1 MAFDAIVTRAMV
13 KELNDRILLGKI
25 DKIYQPIRDELVIN
39 IHTKCGNKRLFA
51 SASSNAPRLHFID
64 YNTANPATPFAFCML
79 LRKHLS
85 GGRIIAIKQ
94 KDCERIIEF
103 SFETLNELGFTLGKK
118 LIFEIMGK
126 HSNIILVD
134 TESGNIVDAI
144 KRVSIDTSRARQ
156 VLPGMRYE
164 YPPAQDKIGF
174 DELTFEEFAA
184 LQPSSK
190 IYLNTIGGISPA
202 ISRELADR
210 VLNRGKQE
218 AFEFIEAASQI
229 GDTSETTLARA
240 SRQEIKP
247 VIYYE
252 DKECTKPLDY
262 HVMNLSELEESAYSR
277 HFDSMS
283 ECIDSFFSGKVNSSL
298 VKQRSHDLYKKVQ
311 AMYDKAVL
319 KKQKLSEDLISAQ
332 DSEYLRLYGEIL
344 TANLH
349 AVKPG
354 ASKVRLM
361 NYYDGSEIEIPL
373 DTRFSASKNAQ
384 IYFKKYGKSKTAIKE
399 KTSQL
404 KETQA
409 DIDYL
414 DSVLSFLDEPENS
427 DDIEAVR
434 AELVEGGYLKPRKLK
449 GKALKL
455 KPSPHRYK
463 SPSGFDILVGRNN
476 KENDLLTLKTASK
489 SDIWLHTKD
498 IPGSHVILKTDGEN
512 ATADDIYCAAA
523 IAAWHSKAKSSA
535 NVAVDY
541 VPVRYVKKPSG
552 AKPGMVIFTNNH
564 TVYIDPALPK
574 KTD

>member
-39 IHTKCGNKRLFA
+39 IHTKRGNKRIFA
-51 SASSNAPRLHFID
+51 SASSNAPRLHFIN

-184 LQPSSK
+184 LQPSPK

-202 ISRELADR
+202 IARELADMA
-210 VLNRGKQE
+210 LNRGKQE
-218 AFEFIEAASQI
+218 AFKLIEAASQI
-229 GDTSETTLARA
+229 GNAPETNLVRD

-262 HVMNLSELEESAYSR
+262 HVMNLNELEQSAYSR

-283 ECIDSFFSGKVNSSL
+283 ECIDSFFSGKINSSL

-354 ASKVRLM
+354 ISKVKLV

-434 AELVEGGYLKPRKLK
+434 AELVEGGYLRPRKLK
-449 GKALKL
+449 RKALKF

-498 IPGSHVILKTDGEN
+498 IPGSHVILKTNGEN
-512 ATADDIYCAAA
+512 AAADDIYCAAA

-552 AKPGMVIFTNNH
+552 AKPGMVIFTNNR

>member
-354 ASKVRLM
+354 ASKVRLV
-361 NYYDGSEIEIPL
+361 NYYDGSKIEIPL

-434 AELVEGGYLKPRKLK
+434 AELVEGGYLRPRKLK
-449 GKALKL
+449 GKVLKF

-498 IPGSHVILKTDGEN
+498 IPGSHVILKTNGEN

>member
-184 LQPSSK
+184 IQPSSK

-218 AFEFIEAASQI
+218 AFEFIKAASQI
-229 GDTSETTLARA
+229 GNAPETNLAMD

-262 HVMNLSELEESAYSR
+262 HVINLSELEESAYSR

-283 ECIDSFFSGKVNSSL
+283 ECIDSFFSGKINSSL

-354 ASKVRLM
+354 ISKVKLV

-434 AELVEGGYLKPRKLK
+434 AELVEGGYLRPRKLK
-449 GKALKL
+449 GKALKF

-498 IPGSHVILKTDGEN
+498 IPGSHVILKTDGKN

>member
-354 ASKVRLM
+354 ASKVRLV
-361 NYYDGSEIEIPL
+361 NYYDGSKIEIPL

-434 AELVEGGYLKPRKLK
+434 AELVEGGYLRPRKLK
-449 GKALKL
+449 GKVLKF

-463 SPSGFDILVGRNN
+463 SPSGFDILVGRNC
-476 KENDLLTLKTASK
+476 
-489 SDIWLHTKD
+489 I
-498 IPGSHVILKTDGEN
+498 
-512 ATADDIYCAAA
+512 
-523 IAAWHSKAKSSA
+523 
-535 NVAVDY
+535 
-541 VPVRYVKKPSG
+541 KK
-552 AKPGMVIFTNNH
+552 
-564 TVYIDPALPK
+564 
-574 KTD
+574 

>member
-218 AFEFIEAASQI
+218 AFEFIKAASQI

-277 HFDSMS
+277 PFDSMS

-354 ASKVRLM
+354 ISKVKLV

-434 AELVEGGYLKPRKLK
+434 AELVEGGYLRPRKLK
-449 GKALKL
+449 GKAIKL

-512 ATADDIYCAAA
+512 AAADDIYCAAA

>member
-1 MAFDAIVTRAMV
+1 MAFDAIVTRATV

-164 YPPAQDKIGF
+164 YPPSQDKIGF

-184 LQPSSK
+184 LQPSPK

-210 VLNRGKQE
+210 ALNRGKQE
-218 AFEFIEAASQI
+218 AFELIEAASQI
-229 GDTSETTLARA
+229 GNAPETNLAMD

-262 HVMNLSELEESAYSR
+262 HVINLSELEESAYSR

-283 ECIDSFFSGKVNSSL
+283 ECIDSFFSGKINSSL

-354 ASKVRLM
+354 ISKVKLV

-434 AELVEGGYLKPRKLK
+434 AELVEGGYLRPRKLK
-449 GKALKL
+449 GKVLKF

-498 IPGSHVILKTDGEN
+498 IPGSHVILKTNGEN

>member
-13 KELNDRILLGKI
+13 KELKEQALLGKI
-25 DKIYQPIRDELVIN
+25 DKIYQPVRDELVIN
-39 IHTKCGNKRLFA
+39 IHTKNGNKRLFA

-85 GGRIIAIKQ
+85 GGRIVAIEQ

-126 HSNIILVD
+126 HSNVILVD

-156 VLPGMRYE
+156 VLPGMKYE
-164 YPPAQDKIGF
+164 YPPAQDKTAF
-174 DELTFEEFAA
+174 DKLTFEQFASFE
-184 LQPSSK
+184 PSAK
-190 IYLNTIGGISPA
+190 IYLNAIGGISPA
-202 ISRELADR
+202 ISRELA
-210 VLNRGKQE
+210 NKAEISKEE
-218 AFEFIEAASQI
+218 AYDFIRAASEIGEPSEDAGAFASKIQI
-229 GDTSETTLARA
+229 E
-240 SRQEIKP
+240 P
-247 VIYYE
+247 VIYFE
-252 DKECTKPLDY
+252 DEECTKPLDY
-262 HVMNLSELEESAYSR
+262 HVMPLEELENSAYPK

-283 ECIDSFFSGKVNSSL
+283 LCIDSFFSGKINSGL

-311 AMYDKAVL
+311 SMHDKALL
-319 KKQKLSEDLISAQ
+319 KKQKLSEDLNSAK

-349 AVKPG
+349 AVKAG
-354 ASKVRLM
+354 ASKVKLL
-361 NYYDGSEIEIPL
+361 NYYDGSDIEIPL

-404 KETQA
+404 EETQA

-414 DSVLSFLDEPENS
+414 DSVLSFLDELESPE
-427 DDIEAVR
+427 DIEAVR
-434 AELVEGGYLKPRKLK
+434 TELVEGGYLRPRKLK
-449 GKALKL
+449 GKLPKF
-455 KPSPHRYK
+455 KPSPHKYK

-476 KENDLLTLKTASK
+476 KENDILTLKTASK

-498 IPGSHVILKTDGEN
+498 IPGSHVILKTDGEE
-512 ATADDIYCAAA
+512 ASADDIYCAAA
-523 IAAWHSKAKSSA
+523 IAAWHSKGKESA

-541 VPVRYVKKPSG
+541 VPVKYVKKPSG

-574 KTD
+574 KND

>member
-184 LQPSSK
+184 LQPSPK

-202 ISRELADR
+202 IARELADMA
-210 VLNRGKQE
+210 LNRGKQE
-218 AFEFIEAASQI
+218 AFELIEAASQI
-229 GDTSETTLARA
+229 GNAPETNLAMD

-262 HVMNLSELEESAYSR
+262 HVMNLNELEQSAYSR

-283 ECIDSFFSGKVNSSL
+283 ECIDSFFSGKINSSL

-354 ASKVRLM
+354 ISKVKLV

-404 KETQA
+404 KETKA

-434 AELVEGGYLKPRKLK
+434 AELVEGGYLRPRKLK
-449 GKALKL
+449 GKAIKL

>member
-13 KELNDRILLGKI
+13 KELNDLILLGKI

-39 IHTKCGNKRLFA
+39 IHTKRGNKRIFA

-184 LQPSSK
+184 LQPSPK

-202 ISRELADR
+202 IARELADMA
-210 VLNRGKQE
+210 LNRGKQE
-218 AFEFIEAASQI
+218 AFELIKAASQI
-229 GDTSETTLARA
+229 GNAPETNLARD

-262 HVMNLSELEESAYSR
+262 HVMNLNELEQSAYSR
-277 HFDSMS
+277 HFDSIS
-283 ECIDSFFSGKVNSSL
+283 ECIDSFFSGKINSSL

-311 AMYDKAVL
+311 TMYDKAVL

-354 ASKVRLM
+354 ISKVKLV

-434 AELVEGGYLKPRKLK
+434 AELVEGGYLRPRKLK
-449 GKALKL
+449 GKAIKL

-498 IPGSHVILKTDGEN
+498 IPGSHVILKTNGEN
-512 ATADDIYCAAA
+512 AAADDIYCAAA

-552 AKPGMVIFTNNH
+552 AKPGMVIFTNNR

>member
-184 LQPSSK
+184 LQPSPK

-210 VLNRGKQE
+210 ALNRGKQE
-218 AFEFIEAASQI
+218 AFKLIEAASQI
-229 GDTSETTLARA
+229 GNAPETNLARD

-283 ECIDSFFSGKVNSSL
+283 ECIDSFFSGKINSSL

-354 ASKVRLM
+354 ISKVKLV

-434 AELVEGGYLKPRKLK
+434 AELVEGGYLRPRKLK
-449 GKALKL
+449 RKALKF

-498 IPGSHVILKTDGEN
+498 IPGSHVILKTNGEN
-512 ATADDIYCAAA
+512 AAADDIYCAAA

-552 AKPGMVIFTNNH
+552 AKPGMVIFTNNR

>member
-1 MAFDAIVTRAMV
+1 M
-13 KELNDRILLGKI
+13 
-25 DKIYQPIRDELVIN
+25 
-39 IHTKCGNKRLFA
+39 
-51 SASSNAPRLHFID
+51 
-64 YNTANPATPFAFCML
+64 
-79 LRKHLS
+79 
-85 GGRIIAIKQ
+85 
-94 KDCERIIEF
+94 
-103 SFETLNELGFTLGKK
+103 
-118 LIFEIMGK
+118 
-126 HSNIILVD
+126 
-134 TESGNIVDAI
+134 
-144 KRVSIDTSRARQ
+144 
-156 VLPGMRYE
+156 
-164 YPPAQDKIGF
+164 
-174 DELTFEEFAA
+174 
-184 LQPSSK
+184 
-190 IYLNTIGGISPA
+190 
-202 ISRELADR
+202 
-210 VLNRGKQE
+210 
-218 AFEFIEAASQI
+218 
-229 GDTSETTLARA
+229 
-240 SRQEIKP
+240 
-247 VIYYE
+247 
-252 DKECTKPLDY
+252 
-262 HVMNLSELEESAYSR
+262 
-277 HFDSMS
+277 
-283 ECIDSFFSGKVNSSL
+283 
-298 VKQRSHDLYKKVQ
+298 
-311 AMYDKAVL
+311 
-319 KKQKLSEDLISAQ
+319 
-332 DSEYLRLYGEIL
+332 RLYGEIL

-354 ASKVRLM
+354 ISKVKLV

-434 AELVEGGYLKPRKLK
+434 AELVEGGYLRPRKLK
-449 GKALKL
+449 GKALKF

-498 IPGSHVILKTDGEN
+498 IPGSHVILKTNGEN
-512 ATADDIYCAAA
+512 AAADDIYCAAA

-552 AKPGMVIFTNNH
+552 AKPGMVIFTNNR

>member
-64 YNTANPATPFAFCML
+64 HNTANPATPFAFCML

-354 ASKVRLM
+354 ASKVRLV
-361 NYYDGSEIEIPL
+361 NYYDGSKIEIPL

-434 AELVEGGYLKPRKLK
+434 AELVEGGYLRPRKLK
-449 GKALKL
+449 GKVLKF

-498 IPGSHVILKTDGEN
+498 IPGSHVILKTNGEN

>member
-184 LQPSSK
+184 LQPSPK

-210 VLNRGKQE
+210 ALNRGKQE
-218 AFEFIEAASQI
+218 AFELIEAASQI
-229 GDTSETTLARA
+229 GNAPETNLAMD

-262 HVMNLSELEESAYSR
+262 HVINLSELEESAYSR

-283 ECIDSFFSGKVNSSL
+283 ECIDSFFSGKINSSL

-354 ASKVRLM
+354 ISKVKLV

-434 AELVEGGYLKPRKLK
+434 AELVEGGYLRPRKLK
-449 GKALKL
+449 GKAIKL

-498 IPGSHVILKTDGEN
+498 TPGSHVILKTDGEN

>member
-184 LQPSSK
+184 LQPSPK

-202 ISRELADR
+202 IARELADMA
-210 VLNRGKQE
+210 LNRCKQE
-218 AFEFIEAASQI
+218 AFELIKAASQI
-229 GDTSETTLARA
+229 GNAPETNLARD

-252 DKECTKPLDY
+252 DKEFTKPLDY

-283 ECIDSFFSGKVNSSL
+283 ECIDSFFSGKINSSL

-354 ASKVRLM
+354 ISKVKLV

-434 AELVEGGYLKPRKLK
+434 AELVEGGYLRPRKLK
-449 GKALKL
+449 GKALKF

-498 IPGSHVILKTDGEN
+498 IPGSHVILKTNGEN
-512 ATADDIYCAAA
+512 AAADDIYCAAA

-541 VPVRYVKKPSG
+541 VPVRHVKKPSG
-552 AKPGMVIFTNNH
+552 AKPGMVIFTNNR

>member
-218 AFEFIEAASQI
+218 AFESIEAASQI

-283 ECIDSFFSGKVNSSL
+283 ECIDSFFSGKINSSL

-354 ASKVRLM
+354 ISKVRLM

-414 DSVLSFLDEPENS
+414 DSVLSFLDEPGNS

-434 AELVEGGYLKPRKLK
+434 AELVEGGYLRPRKLK
-449 GKALKL
+449 GKAIKL

-512 ATADDIYCAAA
+512 VTADDIYCAAA

>member
-51 SASSNAPRLHFID
+51 SASSSSPRLHFID

-94 KDCERIIEF
+94 KNCERIIEF

-164 YPPAQDKIGF
+164 YPPAQDKVGF

-184 LQPSSK
+184 LKPSPK

-202 ISRELADR
+202 ISGELADR
-210 VLNRGKQE
+210 ALNRGKQE
-218 AFEFIEAASQI
+218 AFEFIEAVSQI
-229 GDTSETTLARA
+229 GNTSETKLARD

-354 ASKVRLM
+354 ASKVKLM

-414 DSVLSFLDEPENS
+414 DSVLGFLEEPENS

-434 AELVEGGYLKPRKLK
+434 AELVEGGYLRPRKLK
-449 GKALKL
+449 GKAIKL
-455 KPSPHRYK
+455 KPSPLRYK

-476 KENDLLTLKTASK
+476 KENDLLTLKAASK

-523 IAAWHSKAKSSA
+523 IAAWHSKARSSA

>member
-156 VLPGMRYE
+156 ILPGMRYE

-434 AELVEGGYLKPRKLK
+434 AELVEGGYLRPRKLK

>member
-13 KELNDRILLGKI
+13 KELNDLILLGKI

-39 IHTKCGNKRLFA
+39 IHTKRGNKRLFA

-164 YPPAQDKIGF
+164 YPPSQDKIGF

-184 LQPSSK
+184 LQPSPK

-210 VLNRGKQE
+210 ALNRGKQK
-218 AFEFIEAASQI
+218 AFELIEAASQI
-229 GDTSETTLARA
+229 GNAPETNLAMD

-262 HVMNLSELEESAYSR
+262 HVINLSELEESAYSR

-283 ECIDSFFSGKVNSSL
+283 ECIDSFFSGKINSSL

-354 ASKVRLM
+354 ISKVKLV

-414 DSVLSFLDEPENS
+414 DSVLSFLGEPENS

-434 AELVEGGYLKPRKLK
+434 AELVEGGYLRPRKLK
-449 GKALKL
+449 GKALKF

-476 KENDLLTLKTASK
+476 KENDILTLKTASK

-498 IPGSHVILKTDGEN
+498 IPGSHVILKTNGEN
-512 ATADDIYCAAA
+512 AAADDIYCAAA

>member
-13 KELNDRILLGKI
+13 KELNDLILLGKI

-39 IHTKCGNKRLFA
+39 IHTKRGNKRIFA
-51 SASSNAPRLHFID
+51 SASSNAPRLHFIN

-184 LQPSSK
+184 LQPSPK

-202 ISRELADR
+202 IARELADMA
-210 VLNRGKQE
+210 LNRGKQE
-218 AFEFIEAASQI
+218 AFKLIEAASQI
-229 GDTSETTLARA
+229 GNAPETNLVRD

-262 HVMNLSELEESAYSR
+262 HVMNLNELEQSAYSR

-283 ECIDSFFSGKVNSSL
+283 ECIDSFFSGKINSSL

-354 ASKVRLM
+354 ISKVKLV

-414 DSVLSFLDEPENS
+414 DSVLGFLEEPENS

-434 AELVEGGYLKPRKLK
+434 AELVEGGYLRPRKLK
-449 GKALKL
+449 GKAIKL

-498 IPGSHVILKTDGEN
+498 IPGSHVILKTNGEN
-512 ATADDIYCAAA
+512 AAADDIYCAAA

-552 AKPGMVIFTNNH
+552 AKPGMVIFTNNR

>member
-434 AELVEGGYLKPRKLK
+434 AELVEGGYLRPRKLK

>member
-51 SASSNAPRLHFID
+51 SASSNAPRLHFIN

-156 VLPGMRYE
+156 VLPGIRYE

-174 DELTFEEFAA
+174 DELTFEEFVA
-184 LQPSSK
+184 LQPSPK

-210 VLNRGKQE
+210 ALNRGKQE
-218 AFEFIEAASQI
+218 AFELIEASSQI
-229 GDTSETTLARA
+229 GNTSETNLAMD

-262 HVMNLSELEESAYSR
+262 HVMNLNELEESAYSR

-283 ECIDSFFSGKVNSSL
+283 ECIDSFFSGKINSSL

-311 AMYDKAVL
+311 AMYDKAIL

-354 ASKVRLM
+354 ISKVKLV

-434 AELVEGGYLKPRKLK
+434 AELVEGGYLRPRKLK
-449 GKALKL
+449 GKALKF

-498 IPGSHVILKTDGEN
+498 IPGSHVILKTNGEN
-512 ATADDIYCAAA
+512 VAADDIYCAAA

>member
-184 LQPSSK
+184 LQPSPK

-354 ASKVRLM
+354 ASKVRLV
-361 NYYDGSEIEIPL
+361 NYYDGSKIEIPL

-434 AELVEGGYLKPRKLK
+434 AELVEGGYLRPRKLK
-449 GKALKL
+449 GKVLKF

-498 IPGSHVILKTDGEN
+498 IPGSHVILKTNGEN

>member
-13 KELNDRILLGKI
+13 KELNDLILLGKI

-39 IHTKCGNKRLFA
+39 IHTKRGNKRLFA

-164 YPPAQDKIGF
+164 YPPSQDKIGF

-184 LQPSSK
+184 LQPSPK

-210 VLNRGKQE
+210 ALNRGKQE
-218 AFEFIEAASQI
+218 AFELIEAASQI
-229 GDTSETTLARA
+229 GNAPETNLAMD

-262 HVMNLSELEESAYSR
+262 HVINLSELEESAYSR

-283 ECIDSFFSGKVNSSL
+283 ECIDSFFSGKINSSL

-354 ASKVRLM
+354 ISKVKLV

-434 AELVEGGYLKPRKLK
+434 AELVEGGYLRPRKLK
-449 GKALKL
+449 GKVLKF

-498 IPGSHVILKTDGEN
+498 IPGSHVILKTNGEN

>member
-13 KELNDRILLGKI
+13 KELNDLILLGKI

-39 IHTKCGNKRLFA
+39 IHTKRGNKRIFA

-184 LQPSSK
+184 LQPSPK

-202 ISRELADR
+202 IARELAYMA
-210 VLNRGKQE
+210 LNRGKQE
-218 AFEFIEAASQI
+218 AFELIKAASQI
-229 GDTSETTLARA
+229 GNAPETNLARD

-262 HVMNLSELEESAYSR
+262 HVMNLNELEQSAYSR
-277 HFDSMS
+277 HFDSIS
-283 ECIDSFFSGKVNSSL
+283 ECIDSFFSGKINSSL

-311 AMYDKAVL
+311 TMYDKAVL

-354 ASKVRLM
+354 ISKVKLV

-434 AELVEGGYLKPRKLK
+434 AELVEGGYLRPRKLK
-449 GKALKL
+449 GKAIKL

-498 IPGSHVILKTDGEN
+498 IPGSHVILKTNGEN
-512 ATADDIYCAAA
+512 AAADDIYCAAA

-552 AKPGMVIFTNNH
+552 AKPGMVIFTNNR

>member
-13 KELNDRILLGKI
+13 KELKEQALLGKI
-25 DKIYQPIRDELVIN
+25 DKIYQPVRDELVIN
-39 IHTKCGNKRLFA
+39 IHTKNGNKRLFA
-51 SASSNAPRLHFID
+51 SASSNAPILHFID

-85 GGRIIAIKQ
+85 GGRIVAIEQ
-94 KDCERIIEF
+94 KDCERIIEI

-126 HSNIILVD
+126 HSNVILVD

-164 YPPAQDKIGF
+164 YPPAQDKIAF
-174 DELTFEEFAA
+174 DKLTFEQFASFE
-184 LQPSSK
+184 PSAK
-190 IYLNTIGGISPA
+190 IYLNAIGGISPA
-202 ISRELADR
+202 ISRELAR
-210 VLNRGKQE
+210 KAVNSKEE
-218 AFEFIEAASQI
+218 AFDFIRAAAEI
-229 GDTSETTLARA
+229 GETSEGAGACA
-240 SRQEIKP
+240 SKIQIKP
-247 VIYYE
+247 VIYFE
-252 DKECTKPLDY
+252 DEECTKPLDY
-262 HVMNLSELEESAYSR
+262 HVMPLEELENSAYPK

-283 ECIDSFFSGKVNSSL
+283 LCIDSFFSGKINSGL

-311 AMYDKAVL
+311 SMHDKALL
-319 KKQKLSEDLISAQ
+319 KKQKLSEDLSSAQ

-349 AVKPG
+349 AVKAG
-354 ASKVRLM
+354 ASKVKLL
-361 NYYDGSEIEIPL
+361 NYYDGSDIEIPL

-404 KETQA
+404 EETQA

-414 DSVLSFLDEPENS
+414 DSVLSFLDELESP

-434 AELVEGGYLKPRKLK
+434 TELVEGGYLRPRKLK
-449 GKALKL
+449 GKLPKF
-455 KPSPHRYK
+455 KPSPHKYK

-476 KENDLLTLKTASK
+476 KENDILTLKTASK

-498 IPGSHVILKTDGEN
+498 IPGSHVILKTDGEE
-512 ATADDIYCAAA
+512 ASADDIYCAAA
-523 IAAWHSKAKSSA
+523 IAAWHSKGKESA

-541 VPVRYVKKPSG
+541 VPVKYVKKPSG

-574 KTD
+574 KND

>member
-103 SFETLNELGFTLGKK
+103 SFETLIELGFTLGKK

-174 DELTFEEFAA
+174 DELAFEEFAA
-184 LQPSSK
+184 LQPSPK

-202 ISRELADR
+202 ISRELADMA
-210 VLNRGKQE
+210 LNRGKQE
-218 AFEFIEAASQI
+218 AFELIEAASQI
-229 GDTSETTLARA
+229 GNAPETKLARD

-262 HVMNLSELEESAYSR
+262 HVMNLNELEQSAYSR

-354 ASKVRLM
+354 ISKVKLV

-434 AELVEGGYLKPRKLK
+434 AELVEGGYLRPRKLK
-449 GKALKL
+449 GKVLKF

-498 IPGSHVILKTDGEN
+498 IPGSHVILKTNGEN
-512 ATADDIYCAAA
+512 AAADDIYCAAA

>member
-184 LQPSSK
+184 LQPSPK

-202 ISRELADR
+202 IARELADMA
-210 VLNRGKQE
+210 LNRGKQE
-218 AFEFIEAASQI
+218 AFKLIEAASQI
-229 GDTSETTLARA
+229 GNAPETNLARD

-283 ECIDSFFSGKVNSSL
+283 ECIDSFFSGKINSSL

-354 ASKVRLM
+354 ISKVKLV

-434 AELVEGGYLKPRKLK
+434 AELVEGGYLRPRKLK
-449 GKALKL
+449 GKAIKL

-512 ATADDIYCAAA
+512 VTADDIYCAAA

>member
-13 KELNDRILLGKI
+13 KELNDLILLGKI

-39 IHTKCGNKRLFA
+39 IHTKRGNKRIFA

-164 YPPAQDKIGF
+164 YPPSQDKIGF

-184 LQPSSK
+184 LQPSPK

-210 VLNRGKQE
+210 ALNRGKQE
-218 AFEFIEAASQI
+218 AFELIEAASQI
-229 GDTSETTLARA
+229 GNAPETNLAMD

-262 HVMNLSELEESAYSR
+262 HVINLSELEESAYSR

-283 ECIDSFFSGKVNSSL
+283 ECIDSFFSGKINSSL

-354 ASKVRLM
+354 ISKVKLV

-434 AELVEGGYLKPRKLK
+434 AELVEGGYLRPRKLK
-449 GKALKL
+449 GKVLKF

-498 IPGSHVILKTDGEN
+498 IPGSHVILKTNGEN

>member
-1 MAFDAIVTRAMV
+1 M
-13 KELNDRILLGKI
+13 
-25 DKIYQPIRDELVIN
+25 
-39 IHTKCGNKRLFA
+39 
-51 SASSNAPRLHFID
+51 
-64 YNTANPATPFAFCML
+64 
-79 LRKHLS
+79 
-85 GGRIIAIKQ
+85 
-94 KDCERIIEF
+94 
-103 SFETLNELGFTLGKK
+103 
-118 LIFEIMGK
+118 
-126 HSNIILVD
+126 
-134 TESGNIVDAI
+134 
-144 KRVSIDTSRARQ
+144 
-156 VLPGMRYE
+156 
-164 YPPAQDKIGF
+164 
-174 DELTFEEFAA
+174 
-184 LQPSSK
+184 
-190 IYLNTIGGISPA
+190 
-202 ISRELADR
+202 
-210 VLNRGKQE
+210 
-218 AFEFIEAASQI
+218 
-229 GDTSETTLARA
+229 
-240 SRQEIKP
+240 
-247 VIYYE
+247 
-252 DKECTKPLDY
+252 
-262 HVMNLSELEESAYSR
+262 
-277 HFDSMS
+277 
-283 ECIDSFFSGKVNSSL
+283 
-298 VKQRSHDLYKKVQ
+298 
-311 AMYDKAVL
+311 
-319 KKQKLSEDLISAQ
+319 ISAQ

-354 ASKVRLM
+354 ISKVKLV

-414 DSVLSFLDEPENS
+414 DSVLGFLEEPENS

-434 AELVEGGYLKPRKLK
+434 AELVEGGYLRPRKLK
-449 GKALKL
+449 GKAIKL

-498 IPGSHVILKTDGEN
+498 IPGSHVILKTNGEN
-512 ATADDIYCAAA
+512 AAADDIYCAAA

>member
-13 KELNDRILLGKI
+13 KELNDLILLGKI

-39 IHTKCGNKRLFA
+39 IHTKRGNKRIFA
-51 SASSNAPRLHFID
+51 SVSSNAPRLHFID

-184 LQPSSK
+184 LQPSPK

-202 ISRELADR
+202 IARELADMA
-210 VLNRGKQE
+210 LNRGKQE
-218 AFEFIEAASQI
+218 AFELIKAASQI
-229 GDTSETTLARA
+229 GNAPETNLARD

-247 VIYYE
+247 FIYYE

-262 HVMNLSELEESAYSR
+262 HVMNLNELEQSAYSR

-283 ECIDSFFSGKVNSSL
+283 ECIDSFFSGKINSSL

-354 ASKVRLM
+354 ISKVKLV

-434 AELVEGGYLKPRKLK
+434 AELVEGGYLRPRKLK
-449 GKALKL
+449 GKVLKF

-498 IPGSHVILKTDGEN
+498 IPGSHVILKTNGEN
-512 ATADDIYCAAA
+512 AAADDIYCAAA

-552 AKPGMVIFTNNH
+552 AKPGMVIFTNNR

>member
-39 IHTKCGNKRLFA
+39 IHTKRGNKRIFA

-164 YPPAQDKIGF
+164 YPPSQDKIGF

-184 LQPSSK
+184 LQPSPK

-210 VLNRGKQE
+210 ALNRGKQE
-218 AFEFIEAASQI
+218 AFELIEAASQI
-229 GDTSETTLARA
+229 GNAPETNLAMD

-262 HVMNLSELEESAYSR
+262 HVINLSELEESAYSR

-283 ECIDSFFSGKVNSSL
+283 ECIDSFFSGKINSSL

-354 ASKVRLM
+354 ISKVKLV

-434 AELVEGGYLKPRKLK
+434 AELVEGGYLRPRKLK
-449 GKALKL
+449 GKAIKL

-498 IPGSHVILKTDGEN
+498 IPGSHVILKTNGEN
-512 ATADDIYCAAA
+512 AAADDIYCAAA

-552 AKPGMVIFTNNH
+552 AKPGMVIFTNNR

>member
-103 SFETLNELGFTLGKK
+103 YFETLNELGFTLGKK

-184 LQPSSK
+184 LQSSPK

-202 ISRELADR
+202 IARELADMA
-210 VLNRGKQE
+210 LNRGKQE
-218 AFEFIEAASQI
+218 AFKLIEAASQI
-229 GDTSETTLARA
+229 GNAPETNLARD

-262 HVMNLSELEESAYSR
+262 HVMNLNELEQSAYSR

-283 ECIDSFFSGKVNSSL
+283 ECIDSFFSGKINSSL

-354 ASKVRLM
+354 ISKVKLV

-434 AELVEGGYLKPRKLK
+434 AELVEGGYLRPRKLK
-449 GKALKL
+449 GKALKF

-498 IPGSHVILKTDGEN
+498 IPGSHVILKTNGEN
-512 ATADDIYCAAA
+512 AAADDIYCAAA

-535 NVAVDY
+535 NVGVDY

-552 AKPGMVIFTNNH
+552 AKPGMVIFTNNR

>member
-354 ASKVRLM
+354 ASKVRLV
-361 NYYDGSEIEIPL
+361 NYYDGSKIEIPL

-434 AELVEGGYLKPRKLK
+434 AELVEGGYLRPRKLK
-449 GKALKL
+449 GKVLKF

-498 IPGSHVILKTDGEN
+498 IPGSHVILKTNGEN

-535 NVAVDY
+535 NVAVAFSPF
-541 VPVRYVKKPSG
+541 VLS
-552 AKPGMVIFTNNH
+552 IT
-564 TVYIDPALPK
+564 
-574 KTD
+574 

>member
-13 KELNDRILLGKI
+13 KELNDLILLGKI
-25 DKIYQPIRDELVIN
+25 DKIYQPIRAELVIN

-126 HSNIILVD
+126 HSNVILVD

-354 ASKVRLM
+354 ASKVRLV
-361 NYYDGSEIEIPL
+361 NYYDGSKIEIPL

-434 AELVEGGYLKPRKLK
+434 AELVEGGYLRPRKLK
-449 GKALKL
+449 GKVLKF

-498 IPGSHVILKTDGEN
+498 IPGSHVILKTNGEN

>member
-13 KELNDRILLGKI
+13 KELNDLILLGKI

-39 IHTKCGNKRLFA
+39 IHTKRGNKRLFA

-64 YNTANPATPFAFCML
+64 YNTANPATPFPFCML

-184 LQPSSK
+184 LQPSPK

-202 ISRELADR
+202 IARELADMA
-210 VLNRGKQE
+210 LNRCKQE
-218 AFEFIEAASQI
+218 AFELIKAASQI
-229 GDTSETTLARA
+229 GNAPETNLARD

-262 HVMNLSELEESAYSR
+262 HVMNLNELEQSAYSR

-283 ECIDSFFSGKVNSSL
+283 ECIDSFFSGKINSSL

-354 ASKVRLM
+354 ISKVKLV

-434 AELVEGGYLKPRKLK
+434 AELVEGGYLRPKKLK
-449 GKALKL
+449 RKALKF

-498 IPGSHVILKTDGEN
+498 IPGSHVILKTNGEN
-512 ATADDIYCAAA
+512 AAADDIYCAAA
-523 IAAWHSKAKSSA
+523 IAAWHSKARSSA

>member
-434 AELVEGGYLKPRKLK
+434 AELVEGGYLRPRKLK

-523 IAAWHSKAKSSA
+523 IAAWHSKAKSST

>member
-184 LQPSSK
+184 LQPSPK

-210 VLNRGKQE
+210 ALNRGKQE
-218 AFEFIEAASQI
+218 AFELIEAASQI
-229 GDTSETTLARA
+229 GNAPETNLAMD

-262 HVMNLSELEESAYSR
+262 HVINLSELEESAYSR

-283 ECIDSFFSGKVNSSL
+283 ECIDSFFSGKINSSL

-354 ASKVRLM
+354 ISKVKLV

-434 AELVEGGYLKPRKLK
+434 AELVEGGYLRPRKLK
-449 GKALKL
+449 GKAIKL

-498 IPGSHVILKTDGEN
+498 IPGSHVILKTNGEN
-512 ATADDIYCAAA
+512 AAADDIYCAAA

-552 AKPGMVIFTNNH
+552 AKPGMVIFTNNR